1 MQIRILV
8 VDDEKETGD
17 YLQLLLTKAGYEV
30 VALTDPTL
38 VMDRL
43 RAEDFHLV
51 ILDMMMPQMSGTELL
66 EKIRG
71 YDSDIAV
78 IVATAHP
85 AVETAVAS
93 LKAQASDYVKK
104 PVEPEELLAAVESA
118 LAKKGLSKDPEAEL
132 HRAIGRTIREAR
144 KSQELTLKQLARRT
158 GLSVSLLS
166 QIERA
171 ESSASISSLYK
182 IASALRLRMAELFG
196 GAVSGSANPWNP
208 GKARPPT
215 RLTRRWSRSTT
226 RFPSGPLPSGWRCWR
241 RWSSAPAWW
250 CSTWGAAPASRCWS
264 WRSDSGRAPGCTGWT
279 PGRRRW
285 TGSAEGRGLEG
296 GERGAPPTPASSR

>member
-17 YLQLLLTKAGYEV
+17 YLQLLLSKAGYEV
-30 VALTDPTL
+30 VALTDPTQVL
-38 VMDRL
+38 DRL

-51 ILDMMMPQMSGTELL
+51 
-66 EKIRG
+66 EKIRSF
-71 YDSDIAV
+71 DSDIAV

-85 AVETAVAS
+85 AVDTAVAS

-104 PVEPEELLAAVESA
+104 PVEPEELLAAVEAA
-118 LAKKGLSKDPEAEL
+118 LAKKGLSKDPEADL

-144 KSQELTLKQLARRT
+144 KGQELTLKQLARRT

-182 IASALRLRMAELFG
+182 IAVALESRIQDLFG
-196 GAVSGSANPWNP
+196 QY
-208 GKARPPT
+208 
-215 RLTRRWSRSTT
+215 
-226 RFPSGPLPSGWRCWR
+226 
-241 RWSSAPAWW
+241 
-250 CSTWGAAPASRCWS
+250 
-264 WRSDSGRAPGCTGWT
+264 
-279 PGRRRW
+279 
-285 TGSAEGRGLEG
+285 
-296 GERGAPPTPASSR
+296 